1 MPRDPPKDFAVTQ
14 SPVLAIA
21 LNPTIDLSQDTAR
34 VQPTLKIRTWNQQFY
49 PGGGGTNVAR
59 VIAELGG
66 EVDLAFL
73 SGGPTGPVFEALIDS
88 LPIRRYAFPMAGAI
102 RVSDTL
108 HEQETGFEFRAV
120 PEGPVV
126 SEAELAPV
134 FGMLEG
140 FHGGYVVASGSLPR
154 GVADDTYA
162 RMGAIAAGNGCR
174 FVLDTSGAALKAALG
189 KAPIHLLKPSI
200 GELGSLTGTKLDE
213 HQAEEAAMLLV
224 KDGVADIITVTMGRN
239 GAFLARKDGI
249 THIPPIH
256 VHTRSA
262 VGAGDSFVGAM
273 VLKLAQG
280 ASVEDAFRYGL
291 SAGAA
296 AAMTPGTVL
305 CRRADVERLFERH
318 RRG

>member
-1 MPRDPPKDFAVTQ
+1 MTQ
-14 SPVLAIA
+14 SPILAIA

-66 EVDLAFL
+66 EVGLAFL
-73 SGGPTGPVFEALIDS
+73 SGGPTGPVFEALIDG
-88 LPIRRYAFPMAGAI
+88 LPIRRHAFPMAGTI

-134 FGMLEG
+134 FALLEG
-140 FHGGYVVASGSLPR
+140 FHDGHVVASGSLPR

-162 RMGAIAAGNGCR
+162 RMATIAARNGCR
-174 FVLDTSGAALKAALG
+174 FVLDTSGAALKATLG
-189 KAPIHLLKPSI
+189 AAPVHLLKPSI
-200 GELGSLTGTKLDE
+200 GELGSLAGAKLDE
-213 HQAEEAAMLLV
+213 HQAEDAAMQLV
-224 KDGVADIITVTMGRN
+224 NEGVADIITVTMGRN
-239 GAFLARKDGI
+239 GAFLARKGGI
-249 THIPPIH
+249 VHVPPIH

-280 ASVEDAFRYGL
+280 APVEDAFRYGL
-291 SAGAA
+291 AAGAA

-318 RRG
+318 MRG